1 MNILNLMYI
10 LLMIYFLTFINEIIK
25 LYKISSYKALFKSS
39 YINDKSFA
47 ISIFSIIF
55 KAFLI
60 PALGFLSIYISYKN
74 LQTSIQILF
83 SESKYYYDP
92 YAVSWLKVIFNGDMT
107 SFNITNLDLLSNISS
122 ELFFFKVLALIFIIA
137 TLSAQ
142 LKLFDKRNLGI
153 FEEGLV
159 INGAIFDWDKV
170 LSINELTSKSG
181 SKDGNKVILEIL
193 VLKHSILKDLIPSKK
208 HSINLNIDDSNGD
221 LYHRSKEPNEVVKT
235 LKINISK
242 HSYDEFSYVLKNL
255 GYKVHPKHAS

>member
-1 MNILNLMYI
+1 
-10 LLMIYFLTFINEIIK
+10 MIYFLTFINEIIK

-74 LQTSIQILF
+74 LQSSIQILF
-83 SESKYYYDP
+83 SDSKYYYDP
-92 YAVSWLKVIFNGDMT
+92 YAVSWLKVIFNGDMA
-107 SFNITNLDLLSNISS
+107 SFNITNLDLLAKISS
-122 ELFFFKVLALIFIIA
+122 ELFYFKILVLIFVIA

-142 LKLFDKRNLGI
+142 FKLFDKRNLSI

-170 LSINELTSKSG
+170 LSINELNSNSG
-181 SKDGNKVILEIL
+181 VKDNNKVVLEIL

-208 HSINLNIDDSNGD
+208 HNSKLNINDFKDD
-221 LYHRSKEPNEVVKT
+221 LYQGLKEPNEVVKT
-235 LKINISK
+235 VKINISK
-242 HSYDEFSYVLKNL
+242 HSYDEFNYVLRDL
-255 GYKVHPKHAS
+255 GYKVHPKQAS